1 MDGPTAV
8 VEPDRGLYRSLM
20 FTPGNDERKLAKV
33 TTLGADVVVLDLE
46 DAVADA
52 EKVAARATA
61 RAALDGYADATAFIR
76 VNPFDSGLME
86 DDVAAV
92 VGPGLA
98 GIMLPKVEDPA
109 ALPRID
115 SVITAAERAAGLPDG
130 STQLLGLIETARGVV
145 AVDDIAAAAPART
158 VTLCFGQGDFSADLG
173 IALTPDAT
181 EVLYARS
188 RLVVAVRAARL
199 APPIDGPYLDIR
211 DLDGLRSDS
220 QRSRQLGYQG
230 RIAIHPLQVEVI
242 QSVFGHL
249 TEEQRHQARAI
260 VAAFEEAETRG
271 LASIQVEGTFVDY
284 PIYER
289 AKRMLAAAVD

>member
-1 MDGPTAV
+1 
-8 VEPDRGLYRSLM
+8 M

-76 VNPFDSGLME
+76 VNPVDSGLME

-115 SVITAAERAAGLPDG
+115 RVISTAERTAGLPV
-130 STQLLGLIETARGVV
+130 GLH
-145 AVDDIAAAAPART
+145 AAARAGRDRPRHRCGRRHRSGRPGAH
-158 VTLCFGQGDFSADLG
+158 GDA
-173 IALTPDAT
+173 
-181 EVLYARS
+181 VL
-188 RLVVAVRAARL
+188 RA
-199 APPIDGPYLDIR
+199 G
-211 DLDGLRSDS
+211 
-220 QRSRQLGYQG
+220 
-230 RIAIHPLQVEVI
+230 
-242 QSVFGHL
+242 
-249 TEEQRHQARAI
+249 
-260 VAAFEEAETRG
+260 
-271 LASIQVEGTFVDY
+271 
-284 PIYER
+284 
-289 AKRMLAAAVD
+289 